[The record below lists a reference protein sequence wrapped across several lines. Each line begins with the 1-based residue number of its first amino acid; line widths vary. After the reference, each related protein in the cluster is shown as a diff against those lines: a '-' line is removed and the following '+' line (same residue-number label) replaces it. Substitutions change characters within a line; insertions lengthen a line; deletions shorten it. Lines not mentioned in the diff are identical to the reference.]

1 MHESPHAVIGPKG
14 LHHEVGECPRSAVW
28 VEEWIKTYPDC
39 MQTGMYAR
47 RALIPPEAQ
56 LSGLERRQNSAMGSS
71 KTAQTVRDEGE
82 KEAKVRT
89 PQALAVGV
97 CQYTAW
103 GLSAINI

>member
-1 MHESPHAVIGPKG
+1 
-14 LHHEVGECPRSAVW
+14 
-28 VEEWIKTYPDC
+28 
-39 MQTGMYAR
+39 MYAR

-71 KTAQTVRDEGE
+71 KTVQTVRDEGE

-97 CQYTAW
+97 CQQQ
-103 GLSAINI
+103 LPL

>member
-1 MHESPHAVIGPKG
+1 
-14 LHHEVGECPRSAVW
+14 
-28 VEEWIKTYPDC
+28 
-39 MQTGMYAR
+39 MQTGMHAR

-71 KTAQTVRDEGE
+71 KTVQTVRDEGE

-97 CQYTAW
+97 CQSIQVFT
-103 GLSAINI
+103 SIINTSSQYRYDIL

>member
-1 MHESPHAVIGPKG
+1 
-14 LHHEVGECPRSAVW
+14 
-28 VEEWIKTYPDC
+28 
-39 MQTGMYAR
+39 AR

-97 CQYTAW
+97 CQYY
-103 GLSAINI
+103 LSSMGTYCASAGPM